1 MVMLEEASPLH
12 PPLNVL
18 GLKKANH
25 KGFSIFY
32 TKVTFEC
39 DHEKPRDA
47 AGLCGVSGTSSY
59 TS

>member
-12 PPLNVL
+12 PPLHVL

-25 KGFSIFY
+25 KGFSIFC

-39 DHEKPRDA
+39 DHEKPS
-47 AGLCGVSGTSSY
+47 LCGVSGTSSY